1 MCVGDSGRPCL
12 SLLFVAVTAWGCS
25 HRSLAPSDPDGGSS
39 SDHGPGP
46 ASVGLCRD
54 GWCWQHPR
62 PYATEVLA
70 LWGSSATDLFAVG
83 QGGANILHHDGKTW
97 SAMSAPVQTALRAVW
112 GSGPRDVF
120 AAGEDGTLLHYDG
133 ARWSTSH
140 SGAAIDG
147 KPVTF
152 TSLWGSGPEDVFAA
166 GHTWDLGSLRDEGLI
181 LHYDGK
187 SWSKVHSIKS
197 AENDAQ
203 LLGLWGSGPADLYA
217 VGFEQPV
224 PSTMVAGILLHYD
237 GASWSEVSLET
248 GEPPRAIWGDGTQ
261 LFVGGPNT
269 LLRRD
274 GQTWSSMHFSSI
286 TSDDVHALWG
296 SSADDVYGLTG
307 SAVLHHDGGRWSEVY
322 SLPRD
327 GGQSGKGL
335 LTAVWGS
342 GPADVYV
349 TSWCD
354 GLLRYDGNRWSK
366 VALGVEACIGAVW
379 GSGPDNV
386 FVEGLSKSGFDPLV
400 LRYDGKAWTK
410 LAGTPDKIVT
420 IWGAGTDL
428 LVSTCESAVHR
439 YDGAWTRIEVPDQ
452 GRGLYALWGPGPTDV
467 YALTMRCKVVGGAPP
482 DPAANQLLHYDGTSW
497 SKLAAAPVNLTAL
510 WGTGPNDI
518 YATAVDGS
526 ILRFD
531 GKSWARIASPTSEFL
546 RTIWGTGPSIFA
558 AGAQG
563 AILHRHEY

>member
-1 MCVGDSGRPCL
+1 
-12 SLLFVAVTAWGCS
+12 
-25 HRSLAPSDPDGGSS
+25 
-39 SDHGPGP
+39 
-46 ASVGLCRD
+46 
-54 GWCWQHPR
+54 
-62 PYATEVLA
+62 
-70 LWGSSATDLFAVG
+70 
-83 QGGANILHHDGKTW
+83 
-97 SAMSAPVQTALRAVW
+97 
-112 GSGPRDVF
+112 
-120 AAGEDGTLLHYDG
+120 
-133 ARWSTSH
+133 
-140 SGAAIDG
+140 
-147 KPVTF
+147 
-152 TSLWGSGPEDVFAA
+152 
-166 GHTWDLGSLRDEGLI
+166 
-181 LHYDGK
+181 
-187 SWSKVHSIKS
+187 
-197 AENDAQ
+197 
-203 LLGLWGSGPADLYA
+203 
-217 VGFEQPV
+217 
-224 PSTMVAGILLHYD
+224 
-237 GASWSEVSLET
+237 
-248 GEPPRAIWGDGTQ
+248 
-261 LFVGGPNT
+261 
-269 LLRRD
+269 
-274 GQTWSSMHFSSI
+274 
-286 TSDDVHALWG
+286 
-296 SSADDVYGLTG
+296 
-307 SAVLHHDGGRWSEVY
+307 
-322 SLPRD
+322 
-327 GGQSGKGL
+327 
-335 LTAVWGS
+335 
-342 GPADVYV
+342 
-349 TSWCD
+349 
-354 GLLRYDGNRWSK
+354 
-366 VALGVEACIGAVW
+366 VW